1 MDEDDGGST
10 EGSLEESSLLP
21 ALVASSECSDGSVTI
36 SWLSLPDES
45 VVVAVGAAEDAAAAS
60 VVVDA
65 SSAAAA
71 AAELFVSFDLTA
83 SVEVSSSEKEV

>member
-71 AAELFVSFDLTA
+71 ELFVSFDLTA